1 MKKIIRKKGRKRK
14 SDTQSKTSPKG
25 GTRGCLCDD
34 NTYHPDCC
42 DGTIYAQGV
51 GKIQRKPNR
60 LKIIRFIKKGNKNEY
75 N

>member
-14 SDTQSKTSPKG
+14 SNTQSKTSPKG

-51 GKIQRKPNR
+51 GKI
-60 LKIIRFIKKGNKNEY
+60 
-75 N
+75 